1 MWISLDGRGV
11 LRVGGE
17 DRRRFLQGLL
27 TQNMDKLDQNKALY
41 AALLNPQGRF
51 FQDFFITQD
60 DTSLYLECE
69 RAMMGDV
76 MTLLTRYKLRA
87 RVDLEDLSHT
97 RWVYGWLG
105 DKEPTVQDGLQ
116 ILYPDPRTP
125 KMGWRAITTKPWS
138 TSLSFELYDL
148 ARLKLGLPDGTRDME
163 PGRAIVLEYGLD
175 KIGAVDYEKGCYLG
189 QELTARTHYTGI
201 LRKGIF
207 PVSFDGDLPEYKA
220 PVTQAGEEV
229 GEMLSS
235 CAPQEGPSW
244 GLVRLRLAA
253 LEKDEPLWCA
263 GVLLNLHTLK

>member
-11 LRVGGE
+11 LRVGGQ
-17 DRRRFLQGLL
+17 DRKRFLQGLL
-27 TQNMDKLDQNKALY
+27 TQDINKLDQSKAIY

-60 DTSLYLECE
+60 DTNLYLECE
-69 RAMMGDV
+69 RAMMDEV
-76 MTLLTRYKLRA
+76 MTLLKRYKLRA
-87 RVDLEDLSHT
+87 QVELEDLSES
-97 RWVYGWLG
+97 RWIYGWLG
-105 DKEPTVQDGLQ
+105 EKEPPTKEGLH
-116 ILYPDPRTP
+116 ILYQDPRTP
-125 KMGWRAITTKPWS
+125 KMGWRAVTSQAWR

-148 ARLKLGLPDGTRDME
+148 ERLKLGLPDGTRDME

-207 PVSFDGDLPEYKA
+207 PVSFSGDLPDYKEIIS
-220 PVTQAGEEV
+220 QAGEEV

-235 CAPQEGPSW
+235 CVSKEGPNW
-244 GLVRLRLAA
+244 GLARIRLVA

-263 GVLLNLHTLK
+263 GVLLDLHKI